1 MGPDRALLEI
11 KDLSVRYERAV
22 ALDNVSLNVGPNE
35 IVAVLGANGAGKSTL
50 LRAISGL
57 VRGSGEIWFDGT
69 RLDGV
74 HRHDIVRKGVVHCPE
89 GRRLFPEM
97 TVRENL
103 LLGAYLRKDAG
114 VENDSKRVYDLFPV
128 LKERSKQVV
137 ATLSGGEQQMVAIG
151 RAMMSRPKL
160 LMLDEPSLG
169 LAPLVQISIFRSIG
183 EISKGGVSV
192 LLVEQNAKQA
202 LAIAQRAYVLEAGK
216 LTLSGPSQDL
226 ANDTRVKAAYLA
238 P

>member
-1 MGPDRALLEI
+1 MGQDKGLLQV
-11 KDLSVRYERAV
+11 KGLSVRYERAV
-22 ALDNVSLNVGPNE
+22 ALDNVSLDVGPEE

-57 VRGSGEIWFDGT
+57 VRGTGEIWFNGM

-74 HRHDIVRKGVVHCPE
+74 HRHDVVRKGVGHCPE

-103 LLGAYLRKDAG
+103 LLGAYLRKDG
-114 VENDSKRVYDLFPV
+114 EIGKDIGRVYDLFPV
-128 LKERSKQVV
+128 LKERYKQVA
-137 ATLSGGEQQMVAIG
+137 ATLSGGEQQMAAIG
-151 RAMMSRPKL
+151 RALMSRPKL

-169 LAPLVQISIFRSIG
+169 LAPLVQTTIFQSIK
-183 EISKGGVSV
+183 EISGGGVSI
-192 LLVEQNAKQA
+192 LLVEQNAKKA

-216 LTLSGPSQDL
+216 LTLSGPSRDL
-226 ANDTRVKAAYLA
+226 GNDARVKVAYLA